1 MTQGIQNWK
10 NSVPLIEGR
19 TTVVRV
25 HVKTDVGT
33 VAGVNATLS
42 GRGLFAQEDLP
53 GSPLKPVRVPQNE
66 EGKPEIG
73 PKPARGALEDSFMF
87 VLPDAW
93 TKGDPVLQFKGV
105 THEFECLD
113 WGAPCATAPD
123 FERGPPLRLRITPIS
138 YEDAKDKT
146 HAPTQSHLQ
155 WAVNR
160 ALAALPVAMVFSKQ
174 QPVHKTSIEKPG
186 GNSGFLPGSM
196 ERLVSRMQMTRLFSK
211 CPDPCPVDLGVL
223 VDPPI
228 NGVTGLAGIGVATA
242 YVELNRTSLTVPHE
256 LGHVLGREH
265 VNCLGTEAGPDD
277 EYPYENGKISSTHK
291 GDDAFWALDIYS
303 SDSFTT
309 LPDVVL
315 PTGTGDLMSY
325 CGTRWTSDYTW
336 TAVRKALEE
345 KWGTASMFDP
355 PGGRTLRSAA
365 ATEAPRPVFAVSGFL
380 SGDSASIDQVQ
391 SGISTA
397 VAPLGNSDYEVVL
410 RDTAGK
416 ELSASPAEL
425 TELESTGM
433 SMFVALLPHDED
445 AAQIALVK
453 DGEELDVLE
462 RSPHPP
468 SIGTPSVEVAGNKA
482 TIEWEATDPDGDPL
496 SFDVRYSLDG
506 GASWQSGAVA
516 VEGSSVVLE
525 PLAGSPQAIVEVAAN
540 DGFDSVTARSP
551 SFSVPDRAPSLEVM
565 SPAPHQVVLLG
576 RTLVLQA
583 FASDLEDG
591 ATSDIRWTS
600 AGVIGTG
607 DLIPYDTGSLRSG
620 ANTISASVADSK
632 GQTSER
638 SVRVVAYPG
647 LEKVPRCAGKIATMV
662 GTAKGDRIAGTP
674 GPDVI
679 VGLGGDDVLVG
690 LGGND
695 VLCGASGRDRVLGS
709 AGNDRLVGGSSVDAL
724 TGGPGADECGKG
736 KGDRRRSC

>member
-10 NSVPLIEGR
+10 NGVPLIEGR

-33 VAGVNATLS
+33 VAGVNASLS
-42 GRGLFAQEDLP
+42 GRGLSAKEDLP
-53 GSPLKPVRVPQNE
+53 GSPLTPVRVPEND

-73 PKPARGALEDSFMF
+73 PKPTRGALEDSYMF

-105 THEFECLD
+105 THAFECLD

-123 FERGPPLRLRITPIS
+123 FERGPPLHLRITPVS
-138 YEDAKDKT
+138 YMDAKEKT
-146 HAPTQSHLQ
+146 HVPAQKHLQ

-160 ALAALPVAMVFSKQ
+160 ALASLPVAMVFSKQ
-174 QPVHKTSIEKPG
+174 QPVLRKRFGQPG
-186 GNSGFLPGSM
+186 AGITAM
-196 ERLVSRMQMTRLFSK
+196 EGLLARMKLSRMFSS
-211 CPDPCPVDLGVL
+211 CPAPCPIDLGVL
-223 VDPPI
+223 VDPPLDGTQGL
-228 NGVTGLAGIGVATA
+228 GVGDVALAYI
-242 YVELNRTSLTVPHE
+242 ELNRTSLTVPHE
-256 LGHVLGREH
+256 LGHVLGRDH
-265 VNCLGTEAGPDD
+265 VNCTGNEAGPDD
-277 EYPYENGKISSTHK
+277 DYPYEKGKISSTHT

-309 LPDVVL
+309 LPNVVL
-315 PTGTGDLMSY
+315 PTGTGDVMSY

-355 PGGRTLRSAA
+355 AGGRSLRSAA
-365 ATEAPRPVFAVSGFL
+365 ATEAPRSVFAVTGFL
-380 SGDSASIDQVQ
+380 SGDTASIDQVQ

-397 VAPLGNSDYEVVL
+397 VAPIGNSDYEIVL
-410 RDTAGK
+410 RDTEGR

-425 TELESTGM
+425 TELESTGRYM
-433 SMFVALLPHDED
+433 ILALAPGDEE
-445 AAQIALVK
+445 AAEISLVK
-453 DGEELDVLE
+453 DGEVLDVLE
-462 RSPHPP
+462 RSPNPP

-496 SFDVRYSLDG
+496 SFDVRYSMDG
-506 GASWQSGAVA
+506 GTSWQSGAVA

-525 PLAGSPQAIVEVAAN
+525 PLAGSSQVIVEVAAN
-540 DGFDSVTARSP
+540 DGFDSATARSA
-551 SFSVPDRAPSLEVM
+551 SFSVPDRAPTLDVT

-583 FASDLEDG
+583 IASDLEDG
-591 ATSDIRWTS
+591 AISDIRWTS

-620 ANTISASVADSK
+620 ANTISASVTDSK

-662 GTAKGDRIAGTP
+662 GTAKGDRIAGTA
-674 GPDVI
+674 GPDVL

-724 TGGPGADECGKG
+724 TGGPGTDSCGKT